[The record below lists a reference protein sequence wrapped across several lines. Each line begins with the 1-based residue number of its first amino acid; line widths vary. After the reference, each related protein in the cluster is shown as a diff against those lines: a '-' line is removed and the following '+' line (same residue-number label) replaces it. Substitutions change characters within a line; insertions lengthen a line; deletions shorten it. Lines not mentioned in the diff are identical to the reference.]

1 MICANIE
8 RHKAT
13 GRLSSAYVKGFSI
26 KNGAVAQTIG
36 HDSHNITVMGDN
48 TQDMAAAVNA
58 LGTDGGITVG
68 KDGEVIASLTLEG
81 AGRRSSADYMTILE
95 GNRRL
100 TEGIA
105 KISSDEPSSLLMILS
120 FLSLLVIPEIKISDK
135 GLFDVNKFEF
145 I

>member
-1 MICANIE
+1 
-8 RHKAT
+8 
-13 GRLSSAYVKGFSI
+13 
-26 KNGAVAQTIG
+26 
-36 HDSHNITVMGDN
+36 MGDN
-48 TQDMAAAVNA
+48 TEDMAAAVNA
-58 LGTDGGITVG
+58 LGTDGGIAVV
-68 KDGEVIASLTLEG
+68 KDGEIIASLTLEV
-81 AGRRSSADYMTILE
+81 AGLMSSADYMTVLE

-105 KISSDEPSSLLMILS
+105 KISNDEPSSLLMILS